1 MSLFYLQLPASTSDQ
16 PLDLMDDTDTYVL
29 DLPSEQDIA
38 ESLDDAIMA
47 KYREIWS

>member
-29 DLPSEQDIA
+29 DLPAQDTIA
-38 ESLDDAIMA
+38 DSLDATILQS
-47 KYREIWS
+47 YRDIWS

>member
-29 DLPSEQDIA
+29 DLPDQDTIA
-38 ESLDDAIMA
+38 DSLDDTILQS
-47 KYREIWS
+47 YRDIWS